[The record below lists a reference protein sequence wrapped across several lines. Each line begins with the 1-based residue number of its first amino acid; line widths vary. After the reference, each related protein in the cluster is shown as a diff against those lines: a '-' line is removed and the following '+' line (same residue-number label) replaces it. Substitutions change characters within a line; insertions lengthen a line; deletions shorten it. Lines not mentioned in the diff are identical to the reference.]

1 MQMIQY
7 RHEMKHEISRCD
19 LMLLRQRLRAVMKP
33 DRHAVDGKYE
43 IRSLYFDNMEDK
55 ALREFCAKRSDSISM
70 QLANNETVND
80 MSYADASDLNLSD
93 MGTMGMGGGFKGGF
107 GGTNKNR

>member
-7 RHEMKHEISRCD
+7 RHEMKHEISGCD

-55 ALREFCAKRSDSISM
+55 ALREFCAKRSDSISL

-93 MGTMGMGGGFKGGF
+93 MGP
-107 GGTNKNR
+107 